1 MDIKKG
7 DCFVKVNKWT
17 TNKTTRQTV
26 ILVYSSYEKIKIFG
40 NTLQYYYQPIPQFGF
55 ANEITEDADWE
66 RFARKYLEIWRR
78 MRLLKNSFY
87 LFFFFFN
94 KHHSSLVRE
103 RIFSVLSTM
112 LQWVVLELHNTR
124 AGNNC
129 VTADRKNKCIFI
141 PWRTVPLMT
150 AFLPISRPSLY
161 KVKN

>member
-1 MDIKKG
+1 M
-7 DCFVKVNKWT
+7 
-17 TNKTTRQTV
+17 
-26 ILVYSSYEKIKIFG
+26 
-40 NTLQYYYQPIPQFGF
+40 
-55 ANEITEDADWE
+55 NEITEDADWE

-87 LFFFFFN
+87 LFFY

-112 LQWVVLELHNTR
+112 PQRVVLELHNAR

-141 PWRTVPLMT
+141 PWRTVHLMT

-161 KVKN
+161 KVKINPWKATYSLHSKGKIIEKSSLTEISGLLLLQYAPSNVAY